1 MSIQVNN
8 ISVSI
13 NGTQS
18 EQFHIELDGSKFTFG
33 SFSLQQSLLQPCRLT
48 FTLQKDRQEEVSDV
62 QFNVCG
68 SIIGTPVTLT
78 LQTGNTEKEITNF
91 QEGSQNANIEFEGFI
106 TNAQGFREAT
116 EYYIKVTA
124 VSNDA
129 KMITRPNCYMFND
142 YKLADIV
149 SEVVKE
155 ENELELEGTPAYE
168 TKIHY
173 TVQYDEGDYQ
183 FLQRLAVRFGEW
195 MFSTGKKIH
204 FGKLEDQEE
213 IQLKCPSQDM
223 SEYNVKLQTCHV
235 NYGYG
240 NLLYNH
246 RQNYSLGVGTH
257 QDDTGS
263 ALNDSTWAKSKERYS
278 RATTCIAPGASLE
291 SDDEA
296 TGFQPQEDEEIKL
309 HVEPT
314 FAEQRRIR
322 SNMVVYSGTTFCS
335 RMKIGA
341 KLTIKDDYISGES
354 SQKSEVQQDQI
365 LITSVTHN
373 FNVNGEY
380 DNTFQGIPAAIT
392 YPPYTNT
399 HIFPNCDH
407 PVRAVVVDTEDPKH
421 WGRVKVRFPWQ
432 RREYDGRHGDKE
444 KNGMTPW
451 IQVMQPY
458 NGANEEEGGYYGVHL
473 IPEIFTTVL
482 VDFEEGNFERPYV
495 SCCFFDHE
503 HHVDDKWYP
512 GNNNV
517 KAIRTASGH
526 TIEIH
531 DTQTEDEAG
540 EKGFI
545 RIYDNK
551 LNIYDV
557 LLSADKKLIKMN
569 CKGDIDI
576 HADGNISMSAGG
588 NINASAG
595 ENINTDAGG
604 SIRNKAGEHVSNSAG
619 GDFNAGAGGTFNGSA
634 GGEVIINAGS
644 NFSAKATAKM
654 DLTSEDEMKIHSS
667 ASLGMDTSDEMC
679 ISAEKDMSILAHKG
693 LIVTVEEDANV
704 TMTSNLNL
712 TVMKSMDTKVSFD
725 YNVKAT
731 NITENGDMAFKQY
744 STNYEVNAT
753 GKAAISAVAAISIV
767 APIIKEN

>member
-149 SEVVKE
+149 SEVVKD

-473 IPEIFTTVL
+473 IPEIFSTVL

-588 NINASAG
+588 NISA
-595 ENINTDAGG
+595 NAGG
-604 SIRNKAGEHVSNSAG
+604 SISNKAGKHVSNSAG

-634 GGEVIINAGS
+634 GSEVVINAGS
-644 NFSAKATAKM
+644 NFTAKAAAKM
-654 DLTSEDEMKIHSS
+654 DLSSSEEMTIAS
-667 ASLGMDTSDEMC
+667 ANNLSIDSNKE
-679 ISAEKDMSILAHKG
+679 MSISSEEDMLVISHKNYTQ
-693 LIVTVEEDANV
+693 TVELDYKATINKNYTLNV
-704 TMTSNLNL
+704 MNNAE
-712 TVMKSMDTKVSFD
+712 
-725 YNVKAT
+725 VKAT
-731 NITENGDMAFKQY
+731 NNYELSAMTITEKATTDFKEY
-744 STNYEVNAT
+744 SVSHQIKASASVSVNAT
-753 GKAAISAVAAISIV
+753 ASIDLKSV
-767 APIIKEN
+767 MINEN

>member
-8 ISVSI
+8 IAVSI

-18 EQFHIELDGSKFTFG
+18 EQFHIQLDGSKFTFG
-33 SFSLQQSLLQPCRLT
+33 NFTLVQSLLQPCRLS

-68 SIIGTPVTLT
+68 SIIGAPVTLT

-106 TNAQGFREAT
+106 TNAQGFREST
-116 EYYIKVTA
+116 EYYIKVIA

-129 KMITRPNCYMFND
+129 KMFTHPNCYMFND

-149 SEVVKE
+149 SEVVKDD
-155 ENELELEGTPAYE
+155 NGLELEGTPAYDN
-168 TKIHY
+168 KIHY
-173 TVQYDEGDYQ
+173 TVQYKEGDYQ
-183 FLQRLAVRFGEW
+183 FLQRLAVRYGEW

-223 SEYNVKLQTCHV
+223 SEYNVRLQTCHV

-240 NLLYNH
+240 NPLYNH
-246 RQNYSLGVGTH
+246 RFNYSIGIGPH
-257 QDDTGS
+257 QDDTGN
-263 ALNDSTWAKSKERYS
+263 ALNDSTWAKSKERYTK
-278 RATTCIAPGASLE
+278 ATTIVASGGSLE

-296 TGFQPQEDEEIKL
+296 TGFQPQEDEVAKL
-309 HVEPT
+309 HGEHT

-322 SNMVVYSGTTFCS
+322 GNMVVYSGTTYCS
-335 RMKIGA
+335 RIKIGA

-380 DNTFQGIPAAIT
+380 DNTFQGIPAVIK
-392 YPPYTNT
+392 YPPYTNANV
-399 HIFPNCDH
+399 FPYCDH
-407 PVRAVVVDTEDPKH
+407 PVRATVVDTEDPKH
-421 WGRVKVRFPWQ
+421 WGRVKVRFLWQ
-432 RREYDGRHGDKE
+432 KREYDGRHGDKE

-451 IQVMQPY
+451 IHVMQPY
-458 NGANEEEGGYYGVHL
+458 NGTNEEEGGYYGVHL
-473 IPEIFTTVL
+473 IPEQFTTVL

-495 SCCFFDHE
+495 SSCFFDHE

-512 GNNNV
+512 GFNNV

-531 DTQTEDEAG
+531 DTQTADDAG
-540 EKGFI
+540 DSGFI

-551 LNIYDV
+551 QNVYEV
-557 LLSADKKLIKMN
+557 LLSTDKKLIKMN

-588 NINASAG
+588 NINES
-595 ENINTDAGG
+595 AGG
-604 SIRNKAGEHVSNSAG
+604 SISNKAGKHVSNSAG

-634 GGEVIINAGS
+634 GSEVVINAGS
-644 NFSAKATAKM
+644 NFTAKAAAKM
-654 DLTSEDEMKIHSS
+654 DLSSSEEMTIAS
-667 ASLGMDTSDEMC
+667 ANNLSIDSNKE
-679 ISAEKDMSILAHKG
+679 MSISSEEDMLVISHKNFTQ
-693 LIVTVEEDANV
+693 TVELDYKATVNKNYTLNV
-704 TMTSNLNL
+704 MNNAE
-712 TVMKSMDTKVSFD
+712 
-725 YNVKAT
+725 VKAT
-731 NITENGDMAFKQY
+731 NNFELSAMTITEKATTDFKEY
-744 STNYEVNAT
+744 SVSHQIKASASVSVNAT
-753 GKAAISAVAAISIV
+753 ASIDLKSV
-767 APIIKEN
+767 IINEN

>member
-18 EQFHIELDGSKFTFG
+18 EQFHIQLDGSKFTFG
-33 SFSLQQSLLQPCRLT
+33 NFTLVQSLLQPCILT

-68 SIIGTPVTLT
+68 SIIGAPVTLT
-78 LQTGNTEKEITNF
+78 LQTGNTEKEITSF

-106 TNAQGFREAT
+106 TNAQGFREST

-129 KMITRPNCYMFND
+129 KMFTHPNCYMFND

-149 SEVVKE
+149 SEVVKDD
-155 ENELELEGTPAYE
+155 NGLELEGTPAYQD
-168 TKIHY
+168 TIHY
-173 TVQYDEGDYQ
+173 TVQYNEGDHQ
-183 FLQRLAVRFGEW
+183 FLQRLAVRYGEW

-223 SEYNVKLQTCHV
+223 SEYNVRLQTCHV

-240 NLLYNH
+240 NPVYNH
-246 RQNYSLGVGTH
+246 RFNLSLGVGTH

-263 ALNDSTWAKSKERYS
+263 ALNDSTWAKSKERYTK
-278 RATTCIAPGASLE
+278 ATTIIASGGSLE

-296 TGFQPQEDEEIKL
+296 TGFQPQQDEDCKL
-309 HVEPT
+309 HGEHT

-322 SNMVVYSGTTFCS
+322 GNMVVYSGTTYCS
-335 RMKIGA
+335 RIKIGA

-392 YPPYTNT
+392 YPPYTNSKV
-399 HIFPNCDH
+399 FPSCDH

-432 RREYDGRHGDKE
+432 KREYDGRHGNKE

-451 IQVMQPY
+451 IHVMQPY
-458 NGANEEEGGYYGVHL
+458 NGTNEEEGGYYGVYL
-473 IPEIFTTVL
+473 IPEQFTTVL
-482 VDFEEGNFERPYV
+482 IDFEEGNFERPYV
-495 SCCFFDHE
+495 SSCFFDHE

-512 GNNNV
+512 GFNNV

-531 DTQTEDEAG
+531 DTQTADDAG

-551 LNIYDV
+551 LNIYEV
-557 LLSADKKLIKMN
+557 LLSADKKLISMN

-576 HADGNISMSAGG
+576 HADGNIRM
-588 NINASAG
+588 SAG
-595 ENINTDAGG
+595 ENITTSAGA
-604 SIRNKAGEHVSNSAG
+604 SITNKAKQHVSNSAG

-634 GGEVIINAGS
+634 GSEVLINAGT
-644 NFSAKATAKM
+644 NFNAKAGEKM
-654 DLTSEDEMKIHSS
+654 DLTSVDEMKIH
-667 ASLGMDTSDEMC
+667 ADANMGIDTSSEMLIC
-679 ISAEKDMSILAHKG
+679 AEKDMSVIGHKDYTMTIEG
-693 LIVTVEEDANV
+693 NKKVTVNKDLIVDVVNNAELTAMN
-704 TMTSNLNL
+704 NL
-712 TVMKSMDTKVSFD
+712 
-725 YNVKAT
+725 KAT
-731 NITENGDMAFKQY
+731 AMNITETAHNEFKEYSVSHQMKASMAIGI
-744 STNYEVNAT
+744 NAT
-753 GKAAISAVAAISIV
+753 TSIDLKALLV
-767 APIIKEN
+767 KEN

>member
-8 ISVSI
+8 IAVSI

-18 EQFHIELDGSKFTFG
+18 EQFHIQLDGSKFTFG
-33 SFSLQQSLLQPCRLT
+33 NFTLVQSLLQPCRLT

-68 SIIGTPVTLT
+68 SIIGAPVTLT
-78 LQTGNTEKEITNF
+78 LQTGNTEKEITSF

-106 TNAQGFREAT
+106 TNAQGFREST

-129 KMITRPNCYMFND
+129 KMFTHPNCYMFND

-149 SEVVKE
+149 SEVVKDD
-155 ENELELEGTPAYE
+155 NGLELEGTPAYE
-168 TKIHY
+168 NKIHY
-173 TVQYDEGDYQ
+173 TVQYNEGDYQ
-183 FLQRLAVRFGEW
+183 FLQRLAVRYGEW

-240 NLLYNH
+240 NPVYNH
-246 RQNYSLGVGTH
+246 RFNFSLGFGTH

-263 ALNDSTWAKSKERYS
+263 ALNDSTWAKSKERYTK
-278 RATTCIAPGASLE
+278 ATTAIVPGGSLE

-296 TGFQPQEDEEIKL
+296 TGFQPQEDEEPKL
-309 HVEPT
+309 HGEPT

-322 SNMVVYSGTTFCS
+322 GNMVVYSGTTYCS
-335 RMKIGA
+335 RIKIGA

-380 DNTFQGIPAAIT
+380 DNTFQGIPAVIT
-392 YPPYTNT
+392 YPPYTNSKV
-399 HIFPNCDH
+399 FPSCDH
-407 PVRAVVVDTEDPKH
+407 PVRATVVDTEDPKH

-432 RREYDGRHGDKE
+432 KREYDGRHGDKE

-451 IQVMQPY
+451 IHVMQPY
-458 NGANEEEGGYYGVHL
+458 NGTNEEEGGYYGVHL
-473 IPEIFTTVL
+473 IPEQFTSVL

-495 SCCFFDHE
+495 SSCFFDHE

-512 GNNNV
+512 GFNNV

-531 DTQTEDEAG
+531 DTQTEDDAG
-540 EKGFI
+540 DSGFI

-551 LNIYDV
+551 QNIYEV
-557 LLSADKKLIKMN
+557 LLSAEKSLIKLN
-569 CKGDIDI
+569 CKGDIVM
-576 HADGNISMSAGG
+576 HADGNIDISAGG
-588 NINASAG
+588 NIKES
-595 ENINTDAGG
+595 AGG
-604 SIRNKAGEHVSNSAG
+604 SITNKAGKHVSNSAG

-634 GGEVIINAGS
+634 GGEVLINAGS
-644 NFSAKATAKM
+644 NFSAKASAKLDM
-654 DLTSEDEMKIHSS
+654 ASS
-667 ASLGMDTSDEMC
+667 AEMTIHAGENLTIDTSKEMALSSEMNMSQSTNKAFSLTVQEDATATVNKNMTTTVMNNME
-679 ISAEKDMSILAHKG
+679 INATNGVTIKGMSITEQAQTDLKEYCM
-693 LIVTVEEDANV
+693 TYQMSANMSA
-704 TMTSNLNL
+704 TLQAT
-712 TVMKSMDTKVSFD
+712 
-725 YNVKAT
+725 T
-731 NITENGDMAFKQY
+731 NIDLKALMINEN
-744 STNYEVNAT
+744 
-753 GKAAISAVAAISIV
+753 
-767 APIIKEN
+767 

>member
-149 SEVVKE
+149 SEVVKD

-473 IPEIFTTVL
+473 IPEIFSTVL

-540 EKGFI
+540 DSGFI
-545 RIYDNK
+545 RVYDNK
-551 LNIYDV
+551 LNIYEL
-557 LLSADKKLIKMN
+557 LLSADKRLISLT
-569 CKGDIDI
+569 CKGDISI
-576 HADGNISMSAGG
+576 KAGGNITMQAGGGITAKAGGEIDASAGSNISETAGGGISGSAGADVSFTAGSAVNIEAGSDLSASAGNNLECAAGSKLSMSAGEDLVG
-588 NINASAG
+588 AASNDMHLVADNDFYCYSSGEFTQMVGKNLTIDVSDSTSVTSKRSMEAKAMDVKIMADKGLDEYSMTHNINA
-595 ENINTDAGG
+595 NQ
-604 SIRNKAGEHVSNSAG
+604 SIGL
-619 GDFNAGAGGTFNGSA
+619 T
-634 GGEVIINAGS
+634 
-644 NFSAKATAKM
+644 ATATI
-654 DLTSEDEMKIHSS
+654 DI
-667 ASLGMDTSDEMC
+667 
-679 ISAEKDMSILAHKG
+679 
-693 LIVTVEEDANV
+693 
-704 TMTSNLNL
+704 
-712 TVMKSMDTKVSFD
+712 
-725 YNVKAT
+725 KA
-731 NITENGDMAFKQY
+731 MM
-744 STNYEVNAT
+744 V
-753 GKAAISAVAAISIV
+753 
-767 APIIKEN
+767 KEN